1 MTPYKKQKVNAV
13 LNLDQRGQAMSEA
26 LLIIGVFFIL
36 ITGINISMRMQ
47 RSAVQMV
54 LESVKKVF
62 QVHLG
67 NITVGKNPDQVSTFE
82 NSDLF
87 RAKANVLF
95 DELNMAQPGFIHARA
110 QITPLS
116 WDTIKIS
123 RQTFIEA
130 GSGFASSD
138 QAVQAKI
145 GTSASLWSGA
155 FHHSSTVI
163 NPLHMLTSKT
173 DAAWQRPEISRDFIQ
188 PWAGVVPEESATRG
202 EK

>member
-1 MTPYKKQKVNAV
+1 
-13 LNLDQRGQAMSEA
+13 MSEA

-47 RSAVQMV
+47 WSAVQMV

-145 GTSASLWSGA
+145 GTSASLWSEA
-155 FHHSSTVI
+155 FHHSSTVMVAVHA
-163 NPLHMLTSKT
+163 LSSKT
-173 DAAWQRPEISRDFIQ
+173 DSAWLRPGIARDFIQ
-188 PWAGVVPEESATRG
+188 PWAGVVPVKSAERG
-202 EK
+202 DMWPK